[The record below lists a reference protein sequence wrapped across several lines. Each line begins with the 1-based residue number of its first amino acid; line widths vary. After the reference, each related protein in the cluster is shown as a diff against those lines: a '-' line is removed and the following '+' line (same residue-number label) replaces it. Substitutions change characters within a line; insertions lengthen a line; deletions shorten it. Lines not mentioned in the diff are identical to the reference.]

1 MKKIVYSLT
10 YNKTIKLH
18 LQVIVERISD
28 RVSVVAENLI
38 WSFVHAGLNLF
49 SPSDIFDSLQ
59 FANWMK
65 NTKVGVAKTNKYLSV
80 LNRKTIPNIS

>member
-38 WSFVHAGLNLF
+38 
-49 SPSDIFDSLQ
+49 
-59 FANWMK
+59 
-65 NTKVGVAKTNKYLSV
+65 
-80 LNRKTIPNIS
+80 